1 MLDVFPLVENAHR
14 MLGCKNVEFLDWPD
28 GGFWLMKTMNC
39 YVVVS

>member
-14 MLGCKNVEFLDWPD
+14 MLGCKNVEFLDCQMEA
-28 GGFWLMKTMNC
+28 FWLMKTMNC